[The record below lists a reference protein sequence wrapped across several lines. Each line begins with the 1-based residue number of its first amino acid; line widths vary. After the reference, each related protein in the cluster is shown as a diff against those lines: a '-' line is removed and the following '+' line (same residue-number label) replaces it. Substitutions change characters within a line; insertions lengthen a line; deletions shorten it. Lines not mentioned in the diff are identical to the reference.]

1 MDYSFDTQEL
11 IVRLVKYALE
21 GLVVGIVAA
30 ILPSKTMA
38 VGDVVTLGLVAA
50 AIFAVLDLVAPAIA
64 PSVRQGIGL
73 GAGFQLIG
81 FPA

>member
-1 MDYSFDTQEL
+1 
-11 IVRLVKYALE
+11 
-21 GLVVGIVAA
+21 
-30 ILPSKTMA
+30 LPSKTMA

-81 FPA
+81 FPG

>member
-81 FPA
+81 FPG